1 MRNTKLITILGSVVF
16 LSLTVSA
23 VAAPLEIV
31 GTLRNVD
38 EVPLSGRITVIQET
52 SSGVTF
58 THHEVDK
65 TGLFK
70 MAIDSEGE
78 LVLHASAPQHPAGER
93 VIPAGT
99 TGVVNVD
106 FILPLGQD
114 VQVRVVDDL
123 GQGVPGAALRVRY
136 HEPGKP
142 LRRVGFDHKEVT
154 DGDGRL
160 TLRDMG
166 IEVPFVVDVL
176 APHYPPI
183 SSNRTKLGEGKTEM
197 EDIVLGKPGAT
208 VVVELVDKAG
218 DPVADAGIR
227 LLADPAGYP
236 AEARG
241 SWLHPLAFRQRAVT
255 SAQGSARF
263 TGVPPGQA
271 GVFHGFLP
279 TPSFRCYYTVL
290 GLLLS
295 LATPMVSPLE
305 GRVF

>member
-1 MRNTKLITILGSVVF
+1 MRNTTLLAFMGMVVF

-23 VAAPLEIV
+23 VAAQVEIV

-38 EVPLSGRITVIQET
+38 QVPLSGKITVIQET
-52 SSGVTF
+52 LSGVTF

-65 TGLFK
+65 TGLFEISI
-70 MAIDSEGE
+70 ADAQGG
-78 LVLHASAPQHPAGER
+78 LVLHAAAPGHPAGER

-99 TGVVNVD
+99 TGVVTVD

-123 GQGVPGAALRVRY
+123 GQGIAGAALRVRY

-142 LRRVGFDHKEVT
+142 LRRVGFDHQEVT
-154 DGDGRL
+154 DGEGRL
-160 TLRDMG
+160 TLREVG

-183 SSNRTKLGEGKTEM
+183 SSNRTKLGEGEAKI

-218 DPVADAGIR
+218 EPVPDASVMLI
-227 LLADPAGYP
+227 ADPAGYP

-255 SAQGSARF
+255 SAQGNAWF
-263 TGVPPGQA
+263 TGVPPGRII
-271 GVFHGFLP
+271 VRVK
-279 TPSFRCYYTVL
+279 TPSDSIEQGAVASANEELR
-290 GLLLS
+290 
-295 LATPMVSPLE
+295 VSMTMP
-305 GRVF
+305 

>member
-1 MRNTKLITILGSVVF
+1 MRNTTLLAFMGMVVF

-38 EVPLSGRITVIQET
+38 QVPLSGRITVIQET
-52 SSGVTF
+52 RSGVTF

-65 TGLFK
+65 TGLFEVS
-70 MAIDSEGE
+70 MSDAQGG
-78 LVLHASAPQHPAGER
+78 LVLHAAAPGHPAGER

-99 TGVVNVD
+99 TGVVEVD
-106 FILPLGQD
+106 FVLPLGQN

-123 GQGVPGAALRVRY
+123 GQGVTGAALRVRY

-142 LRRVGFDHKEVT
+142 LRRVGFDHQEVT

-160 TLRDMG
+160 MLRGVG
-166 IEVPFVVDVL
+166 IQVPFFVDVL
-176 APHYPPI
+176 APHYPPA
-183 SSNRTKLGEGKTEM
+183 SSQRTKLDEGETKM
-197 EDIVLGKPGAT
+197 DDVVLGKPSAT

-218 DPVADAGIR
+218 DPVSNAGVR
-227 LLADPAGYP
+227 LIADPAGYP

-255 SAQGSARF
+255 SAQGHVRF
-263 TGVPPGQA
+263 TGVPPGRILVRVKTPTSATQQQ
-271 GVFHGFLP
+271 GVAVSGEEL
-279 TPSFRCYYTVL
+279 R
-290 GLLLS
+290 LS
-295 LATPMVSPLE
+295 LRTP
-305 GRVF
+305 